1 MISIIHTSYKALIHK
16 SVLCHYDAH
25 FICIFIRMFDI
36 LNCLE
41 KKKKQNKKKQK
52 KKRNK
57 VKQNKQTKKSSN
69 NPPFTRFLMFMKI
82 CYLHIYETC

>member
-1 MISIIHTSYKALIHK
+1 MISIIQTSYKALIHK

-41 KKKKQNKKKQK
+41 KKNKK

-57 VKQNKQTKKSSN
+57 IKQNMQTKKSSN

-82 CYLHIYETC
+82 

>member
-41 KKKKQNKKKQK
+41 KKNKTKQKKNKKKTKQSKTKQANK
-52 KKRNK
+52 K
-57 VKQNKQTKKSSN
+57 
-69 NPPFTRFLMFMKI
+69 I
-82 CYLHIYETC
+82 I

>member
-1 MISIIHTSYKALIHK
+1 MISIIQTSYKALIHK

-41 KKKKQNKKKQK
+41 KKNKKKTKQNKTKHANKK
-52 KKRNK
+52 
-57 VKQNKQTKKSSN
+57 
-69 NPPFTRFLMFMKI
+69 I
-82 CYLHIYETC
+82 I